1 MNKKDIIDKWVY
13 IKGNQDIAYK
23 IIRIYYNVYS
33 TFKAELNTNTGVC
46 AYEPLTNLIFI
57 TDIVKVHELET
68 ERIHNGL

>member
-1 MNKKDIIDKWVY
+1 MNKEDIINRWVY

-23 IIRIYYNVYS
+23 IIRIHCVDS
-33 TFKAELNTNTGVC
+33 IFKAELNANTGVC
-46 AYEPLTNLIFI
+46 AYEPLTNLTFI

>member
-23 IIRIYYNVYS
+23 IIRIHNVDS
-33 TFKAELNTNTGVC
+33 TFKAELNTNTGIC

-57 TDIVKVHELET
+57 TDVVKVHELET
-68 ERIHNGL
+68 ERIHNDL